1 MMGWLRTWW
10 RPVLLGLMTAGI
22 VVNFALLLPLI
33 NRFAMESAKGKDA
46 RDRQQAVYPV
56 SVKLYEDAERRR
68 VITVRELACFKDS
81 SKCPPAARK
90 NP

>member
-1 MMGWLRTWW
+1 M
-10 RPVLLGLMTAGI
+10 GLMATGI
-22 VVNFALLLPLI
+22 VINFTLLVPLI
-33 NRFAMESAKGKDA
+33 GQVATQSSEGQDA
-46 RDRQQAVYPV
+46 RQRQQAVYPV